1 MVNWF
6 WCKLAV
12 FCARPEVFAWIVE
25 RSLATPYYHLKRSAT
40 QLYMARY
47 WFFNSWSREG
57 KRRRWPLPISIRM
70 HYIAMPD
77 EGPEHDHPWAARSI
91 ILKGW
96 YLEERNG
103 AAYLRAT
110 GSTSTLK
117 FGEFHKIT
125 QVSPRGCWTLFIMY
139 RRRGGWGFKSQ

>member
-1 MVNWF
+1 MTNWF
-6 WCKLAV
+6 WRKLAI
-12 FCARPEVFAWIVE
+12 FCAHPEVFAWIAE
-25 RSLATPYYHLKRSAT
+25 CSLSTPYSHLKRTPDS
-40 QLYMARY
+40 LYMARW
-47 WFFNSWSREG
+47 WFFNPWRSNSN
-57 KRRRWPLPISIRM
+57 RRRWPLPISIRL
-70 HYIAMPD
+70 HYIAEPD
-77 EGPEHDHPWAARSI
+77 EGPDHDHPWAARSI

-96 YLEERNG
+96 YVETRKG
-103 AAYLRAT
+103 VAYLRAT